1 MRYGTSSMK
10 SPNIAARDL
19 KPEFAVNRT
28 RTLSTRGL
36 AIVLVPFVRRGVG
49 YWLLCRVCGATLSYL
64 AGVDGVHLS
73 TSAATLTVV
82 ASTGLGTISVVR
94 NHERALLGTLSI
106 AHWQLI
112 VALCGPAALG
122 EIAFRLLA

>member
-1 MRYGTSSMK
+1 MDSANSGPPGCEPEFVATG
-10 SPNIAARDL
+10 L
-19 KPEFAVNRT
+19 KP
-28 RTLSTRGL
+28 LSTRGL
-36 AIVLVPFVRRGVG
+36 ATVLFPFVRRGAG
-49 YWLLCRVCGATLSYL
+49 YWLLCRVCGATLSFL
-64 AGVDGVHLS
+64 VNVDGVHLS

-82 ASTGLGTISVVR
+82 ASAALGTISVVR

-112 VALCGPAALG
+112 LAFCGPAAIG